1 MLFTYVAITL
11 VTVSA
16 IVLVVAYHL
25 IGIFYNLK
33 KTGDNLTLLAV
44 ELKKINKHTN
54 PLSENLEQLNGGLAA
69 LLNEFVDTLK
79 NVKLLP
85 KK

>member
-11 VTVSA
+11 VTVTA

-25 IGIFYNLK
+25 VGIFYNLK

-44 ELKKINKHTN
+44 ELKRTNKHTN